1 MDEKEKIYERVDMR
15 QAPYR
20 KWIEEMGR
28 CNSLCWRIGQ
38 TEPGTPRLRA
48 LLEDLLPG
56 LPEDSNILPPM
67 QIDIA
72 RLVRVGRHTFINH
85 SLTVMARGG
94 VEIGDGVMIGPHV
107 SLLTAN
113 HDFDDHMVLLCGKI
127 RIQNNA
133 WIGANA
139 SILAGVT
146 VGENAVV
153 AAGAVVTRDVPANT
167 VVGGNPARVLKQ
179 LRTPDRVELD

>member
-1 MDEKEKIYERVDMR
+1 MDGNEKTYERVDMR
-15 QAPYR
+15 ETSYR
-20 KWIEEMGR
+20 RWIEEMDR
-28 CNSLCWRIGQ
+28 CRALCWRIGQ

-48 LLEDLLPG
+48 LLEELLPG
-56 LPEDSNILPPM
+56 LPEDSSILPPM
-67 QIDIA
+67 QIDMA
-72 RLVRVGRHTFINH
+72 SLVRVGKQVFINH

-127 RIQNNA
+127 RIGRRA

-179 LRTPDRVELD
+179 LRG